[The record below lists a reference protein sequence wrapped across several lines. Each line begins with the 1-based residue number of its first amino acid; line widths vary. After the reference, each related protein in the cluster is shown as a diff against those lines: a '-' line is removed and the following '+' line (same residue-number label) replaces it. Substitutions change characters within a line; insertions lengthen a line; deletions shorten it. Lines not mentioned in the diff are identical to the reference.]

1 MISSAVHRFYRA
13 VLSRSFQ
20 DTVKFV
26 IILGLIFWLVSAGS
40 EKLHYNWQWYR
51 VKQFLFT
58 FDQGEFF
65 PGPLLQGLWVT
76 LKITFISLFLALFFG
91 LVTAIFRLSTSMA
104 AGLVARVYVETIRN
118 TPLLIQLLF
127 NYFVLSPILG
137 ISPFMTAVLTLSLF
151 EGAYVSEII
160 RAGIQSIDKGQ
171 WESAQSTGL
180 NKSQTY
186 FYVIIPQ
193 SYKFLIPP
201 LTSQSVALIKDSALV
216 STIAIYDLTMQGQ
229 VIISNTFLTFE
240 IWFTV
245 AAIYL
250 VIALT
255 ITFIVSVLEK
265 YLQGDRTV
273 PGTTP

>member
-1 MISSAVHRFYRA
+1 MISAGVKRLYRA
-13 VLSRSFQ
+13 VVSQSSR
-20 DTVKFV
+20 DIIKFL
-26 IILGLIFWLVSAGS
+26 IIMSLIFWLISAGS

-58 FDQGEFF
+58 FDQGELI

-76 LKITFISLFLALFFG
+76 LKITFYSLFLAMIFG
-91 LVTAIFRLSTSMA
+91 LITAIFRLSNSIV

-151 EGAYVSEII
+151 EGAYASEII

-171 WESAQSTGL
+171 WESADSSGL
-180 NKSQTY
+180 NKFQTY

-193 SYKFLIPP
+193 AYRFLVPP
-201 LTSQSVALIKDSALV
+201 LTNQSVSLVKDSALV

-245 AAIYL
+245 AVIYL
-250 VIALT
+250 SVALT
-255 ITFIVSVLEK
+255 ITFIVFLLEK
-265 YLQGDRTV
+265 HIQGGRPV
-273 PGTTP
+273 SRSS

>member
-1 MISSAVHRFYRA
+1 MIFTLAQRLYRT
-13 VLSRSFQ
+13 VLSQNFQ
-20 DTVKFV
+20 DIIKFL
-26 IILGLIFWLVSAGS
+26 IILGLIFWLVFAGS

-51 VKQFLFT
+51 VKQFIFT
-58 FDQGEFF
+58 FEQGAFI

-76 LKITFISLFLALFFG
+76 LKITFISLFLTLVFG
-91 LVTAIFRLSTSMA
+91 LVAAIFRLSSSMV

-137 ISPFMTAVLTLSLF
+137 ISPFITAVLTLSLF
-151 EGAYVSEII
+151 EGAYASEII

-171 WESAQSTGL
+171 WDSAQSTGL
-180 NKSQTY
+180 NKFQTY

-193 SYKFLIPP
+193 AYRFLIPP
-201 LTSQSVALIKDSALV
+201 LTNQSVSLIKDSALV

-250 VIALT
+250 VVALA
-255 ITFIVSVLEK
+255 ITFFVSALER
-265 YLQGDRTV
+265 YIQGNRPVTK
-273 PGTTP
+273 TS

>member
-1 MISSAVHRFYRA
+1 MIFTLAQRLYRT
-13 VLSRSFQ
+13 VLSQNFQ
-20 DTVKFV
+20 DIIKFL
-26 IILGLIFWLVSAGS
+26 IILGLIFWLVIAGS

-58 FDQGEFF
+58 FEQGAFI

-76 LKITFISLFLALFFG
+76 LKITFISLFLTLVFG
-91 LVTAIFRLSTSMA
+91 LVAAIFRLSNSMV

-137 ISPFMTAVLTLSLF
+137 ISPFITAVLTLSLF
-151 EGAYVSEII
+151 EGAYASEII

-171 WESAQSTGL
+171 WDSAQSTGL
-180 NKSQTY
+180 NKFQTY

-193 SYKFLIPP
+193 AYRFLIPP
-201 LTSQSVALIKDSALV
+201 LTNQSVSLIKDSALV

-250 VIALT
+250 VVALT
-255 ITFIVSVLEK
+255 ITFFVSLLEK
-265 YLQGDRTV
+265 YLQGNRPVSRTS
-273 PGTTP
+273 

>member
-1 MISSAVHRFYRA
+1 MISTAAQKLYRA
-13 VLSRSFQ
+13 FASQSFQ
-20 DTVKFV
+20 DIAKFL
-26 IILGLIFWLVSAGS
+26 IILGVIFWLITTGS

-58 FDQGEFF
+58 FDQGEFI

-76 LKITFISLFLALFFG
+76 LKITFISLFLALLFG
-91 LVTAIFRLSTSMA
+91 LIAAVFRLSSSIVA
-104 AGLVARVYVETIRN
+104 NLVARIYVETIRN

-137 ISPFMTAVLTLSLF
+137 ISPFITAVLTLSLF
-151 EGAYVSEII
+151 EGAYASEII
-160 RAGIQSIDKGQ
+160 RAGIQSIEKGQ

-180 NKSQTY
+180 NKFQTY
-186 FYVIIPQ
+186 YYVIIPQ
-193 SYKFLIPP
+193 AYRFLIPP
-201 LTSQSVALIKDSALV
+201 LTNQSVSLIKDSALV

-245 AAIYL
+245 ALIYL
-250 VIALT
+250 ALALS
-255 ITFIVSVLEK
+255 ITFIVYVLEK
-265 YLQGDRTV
+265 HIQSDRPAARTF
-273 PGTTP
+273 

>member
-1 MISSAVHRFYRA
+1 MYSEAVYRLYRILA
-13 VLSRSFQ
+13 SQSFRDILKFLVILS
-20 DTVKFV
+20 
-26 IILGLIFWLVSAGS
+26 LIFWLISAGS

-58 FDQGEFF
+58 FDQGAFI

-76 LKITFISLFLALFFG
+76 LKITFISLFLSLVFG
-91 LVTAIFRLSTSMA
+91 LVTAIFRLSNSVVAVLT
-104 AGLVARVYVETIRN
+104 ARVYVETIRN
-118 TPLLIQLLF
+118 TPLLIQLFF

-137 ISPFMTAVLTLSLF
+137 ISPFMTAILTLSLF
-151 EGAYVSEII
+151 EGAYASEII

-180 NKSQTY
+180 NRFQTY
-186 FYVIIPQ
+186 FHVIIPQ
-193 SYKFLIPP
+193 AYRFLIPP
-201 LTSQSVALIKDSALV
+201 LTNQSVSLIKDSALV

-229 VIISNTFLTFE
+229 IIISNTFLTFE

-245 AAIYL
+245 ALIYL
-250 VIALT
+250 AVALT

-265 YLQGDRTV
+265 NIQGDKNLSR
-273 PGTTP
+273 P

>member
-1 MISSAVHRFYRA
+1 MISKARQTVYRIILA
-13 VLSRSFQ
+13 PSLR
-20 DTVKFV
+20 DTVKFL
-26 IILGLIFWLVSAGS
+26 IIISLIIWIISAGS

-58 FDQGEFF
+58 FDQGNFI
-65 PGPLLQGLWVT
+65 PGPLLQGLWIT
-76 LKITFISLFLALFFG
+76 LKITLISLFLTLIFG
-91 LVTAIFRLSTSMA
+91 LTAAVFRLSNSLV
-104 AGLVARVYVETIRN
+104 AGMVARVYVETIRN

-137 ISPFMTAVLTLSLF
+137 ISPFMTAVITLSLY
-151 EGAYVSEII
+151 EGAYASEII

-171 WESAQSTGL
+171 WESARSSGL
-180 NKSQTY
+180 NKFQTY
-186 FYVIIPQ
+186 YYVIIPQ
-193 SYKFLIPP
+193 SYKFLVPP
-201 LTSQSVALIKDSALV
+201 LTNQSVALIKDSALV

-250 VIALT
+250 AVALT
-255 ITFIVSVLEK
+255 ITAAVSLLER
-265 YLQGDRTV
+265 YLHGNRTV
-273 PGTTP
+273 SMIS

>member
-1 MISSAVHRFYRA
+1 MFLTFAQRFYRA
-13 VLSRSFQ
+13 VLSQNFQ
-20 DTVKFV
+20 DIIKFL
-26 IILGLIFWLVSAGS
+26 IIISLIFWLVFTGS

-51 VKQFLFT
+51 VQQFLFT
-58 FDQGEFF
+58 FDQGSFI

-76 LKITFISLFLALFFG
+76 LKITVISLFLTLILG
-91 LVTAIFRLSTSMA
+91 LVTAIFRLSGSMVS
-104 AGLVARVYVETIRN
+104 GLVARVYVETIRN

-137 ISPFMTAVLTLSLF
+137 ISPFTTAVLTLSLF
-151 EGAYVSEII
+151 EGAYASEII

-171 WESAQSTGL
+171 WESARSTGL
-180 NKSQTY
+180 NKFQIY

-193 SYKFLIPP
+193 AYRFLIPP
-201 LTSQSVALIKDSALV
+201 LTNQSVALVKDSALV

-250 VIALT
+250 VVALT
-255 ITFIVSVLEK
+255 ITFFVSLLEK
-265 YLQGDRTV
+265 YLQGSRPVSKTS
-273 PGTTP
+273 

>member
-1 MISSAVHRFYRA
+1 MISKALRKIYRTI
-13 VLSRSFQ
+13 VSQNFQ
-20 DTVKFV
+20 DIVKFLV
-26 IILGLIFWLVSAGS
+26 IIGLIYWLISAGS
-40 EKLHYNWQWYR
+40 EKLHYNWQWFR

-58 FDQGEFF
+58 FDQGEFI

-76 LKITFISLFLALFFG
+76 LKITVISLILTFIFG
-91 LVTAIFRLSTSMA
+91 LIAAIFRLSNSIVA
-104 AGLVARVYVETIRN
+104 KLVARVYVETIRN

-151 EGAYVSEII
+151 EGAYASEII

-180 NKSQTY
+180 NKFQTY
-186 FYVIIPQ
+186 SYVIIPQ
-193 SYKFLIPP
+193 AYRFLIPP
-201 LTSQSVALIKDSALV
+201 LTNQSVSLVKDSALV

-250 VIALT
+250 AVALS
-255 ITFIVSVLEK
+255 ITFMVSVLEK
-265 YLQGDRTV
+265 YIQGDRPV
-273 PGTTP
+273 SRAS

>member
-1 MISSAVHRFYRA
+1 MISAGVKRLYRT
-13 VLSRSFQ
+13 VVSQSSR
-20 DTVKFV
+20 DIIKFL
-26 IILGLIFWLVSAGS
+26 IIMSLIFWLISAGS
-40 EKLHYNWQWYR
+40 EKLNYNWQWYR

-58 FDQGEFF
+58 FDQGELI

-76 LKITFISLFLALFFG
+76 LKITLLSLILAMIFG
-91 LVTAIFRLSTSMA
+91 LIAAIFRLSNSMV

-151 EGAYVSEII
+151 EGAYASEII

-171 WESAQSTGL
+171 WESADSSGL
-180 NKSQTY
+180 NRFQTY

-193 SYKFLIPP
+193 AYRFLVPP
-201 LTSQSVALIKDSALV
+201 LTNQSVSLVKDSALV

-250 VIALT
+250 TVALS
-255 ITFIVSVLEK
+255 ITFIVFLLEK
-265 YLQGDRTV
+265 HIQGGRPV
-273 PGTTP
+273 SKSS

>member
-1 MISSAVHRFYRA
+1 MSQSSR
-13 VLSRSFQ
+13 
-20 DTVKFV
+20 DIIKFL
-26 IILGLIFWLVSAGS
+26 IIMSLIFWLISAGS

-58 FDQGEFF
+58 FDQGELI

-76 LKITFISLFLALFFG
+76 LKITFYSLFLAMIFG
-91 LVTAIFRLSTSMA
+91 LIAAIFRLSNSMV

-151 EGAYVSEII
+151 EGAYASEII

-171 WESAQSTGL
+171 WESADSSGL
-180 NKSQTY
+180 NKFQTY

-193 SYKFLIPP
+193 AYRFLVPP
-201 LTSQSVALIKDSALV
+201 LTNQSVSLVKDSALV

-245 AAIYL
+245 AFIYL
-250 VIALT
+250 TVALT
-255 ITFIVSVLEK
+255 ITFIVFLLEK
-265 YLQGDRTV
+265 HIQGGRPV
-273 PGTTP
+273 SRSS

>member
-1 MISSAVHRFYRA
+1 MISKVLHRFYRV
-13 VLSRSFQ
+13 VLSSSFQ
-20 DTVKFV
+20 DIVKFLL
-26 IILGLIFWLVSAGS
+26 ILGAIVWLISAGS
-40 EKLHYNWQWYR
+40 EKLYYNWQWYR
-51 VKQFLFT
+51 VKQFIFT
-58 FDQGEFF
+58 FDQGTFI

-91 LVTAIFRLSTSMA
+91 LTAAIFRLSNSMV
-104 AGLVARVYVETIRN
+104 AGLTARVYVESIRN

-151 EGAYVSEII
+151 EGAYASEII

-180 NKSQTY
+180 NKTQTY

-193 SYKFLIPP
+193 AYRFLIPP
-201 LTSQSVALIKDSALV
+201 LTNQSVALLKDSALV

-229 VIISNTFLTFE
+229 VIVSNTFLTFE

-250 VIALT
+250 VIALI
-255 ITFIVSVLEK
+255 ITFIVFVLEK
-265 YLQGDRTV
+265 HLQGDRSV
-273 PGTTP
+273 IKN